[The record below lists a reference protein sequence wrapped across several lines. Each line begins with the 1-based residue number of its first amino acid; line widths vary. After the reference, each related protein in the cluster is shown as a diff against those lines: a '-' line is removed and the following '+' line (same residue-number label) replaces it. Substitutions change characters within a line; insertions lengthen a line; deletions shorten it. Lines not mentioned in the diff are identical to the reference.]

1 MNIVEIPV
9 LNAVS
14 RGTWKQVSY
23 QSKRVMVEDEIV
35 ESKAV
40 EQKEQQIAESKDE
53 EECFVE
59 ESEDEEIIEES
70 IAEMNKIIENQQKS
84 KSSRY
89 CQMIRES
96 MEFSKEEAEEDSEDD
111 DISQG
116 DYESLKSDVLKIIQ
130 RKIDAKSYKK
140 QIKECKRTA
149 ILAETELPIGTGF
162 KSLMKTYKKVLRS
175 TMKKW
180 IIYKLLCLSR
190 PYK

>member
-1 MNIVEIPV
+1 MIIVEIPV

-40 EQKEQQIAESKDE
+40 EQKEQQIAESEDE

-96 MEFSKEEAEEDSEDD
+96 MEFSK
-111 DISQG
+111 
-116 DYESLKSDVLKIIQ
+116 
-130 RKIDAKSYKK
+130 
-140 QIKECKRTA
+140 
-149 ILAETELPIGTGF
+149 
-162 KSLMKTYKKVLRS
+162 
-175 TMKKW
+175 
-180 IIYKLLCLSR
+180 
-190 PYK
+190 